1 MHSDSLITT
10 WPVRRHTTQEYRQ
23 QPQEVAA
30 AVREHPHDITEQI
43 YCFFIESRN
52 VLHIA
57 GTSYISETTS
67 IVACWAD
74 SVLSFLESPSA

>member
-1 MHSDSLITT
+1 MHSDSLITA

-30 AVREHPHDITEQI
+30 AVREHPHEITEQI

-52 VLHIA
+52 VLHIRDNQYR
-57 GTSYISETTS
+57 G
-67 IVACWAD
+67 
-74 SVLSFLESPSA
+74 LLG